1 MYCALIDTSGGGI
14 LIGIADVEGRVISA
28 IDVPHTKENATRISE
43 HFASTLETAGIRI
56 GKVEYVCTGCGPG
69 SFIGTRTGVSFANG
83 LTSSSGMRVLG
94 VGSMEAAAAE
104 HSYNA
109 ANVMVV
115 REARRNSVF
124 AGVYRKG
131 DGGLRTLGENETS
144 LNDLQ
149 EIVDGAAKLAQDGS
163 LVIVTDSMAMRDA
176 VGARNGLR
184 ATLLFKPN
192 VVDLRGIAL
201 LAAARRGNAG
211 AAAEAR
217 YLRQP
222 V

>member
-1 MYCALIDTSGGGI
+1 MYCALIDTSGNSI
-14 LIGIADVEGRVISA
+14 LVGTADFEGRVLSA
-28 IDVPHTKENATRISE
+28 VDVMHTKEIAARLAEYFAEALNA
-43 HFASTLETAGIRI
+43 ASLTI
-56 GKVEYVCTGCGPG
+56 GEIEYICAGCGPG
-69 SFIGTRTGVSFANG
+69 SFIGTRSGVSFANG
-83 LTSSSGMRVLG
+83 LASTSGMRVLG

-104 HSYNA
+104 QAYDA

-144 LNDLQ
+144 LDDLSDLV
-149 EIVDGAAKLAQDGS
+149 EGAAGLAREGS
-163 LVIVTDSMAMRDA
+163 LVIITDSFAIRDA
-176 VGARNGLR
+176 IGSQNGLR
-184 ATLLFKPN
+184 ATVLLKPN
-192 VVDLRGIAL
+192 VVDLRGIAM
-201 LAAARRGNAG
+201 LAAARRGSAG
-211 AAAEAR
+211 DSAEVR